1 MLIEFHPQF
10 NNYIFQQFVSLATD
24 TVPNPFTSTFK
35 TSDAYSLKPF
45 EAMIADTCS
54 LLFKH

>member
-10 NNYIFQQFVSLATD
+10 NNYIFQKFASQAPD
-24 TVPNPFTSTFK
+24 TVPNPFTSPFK
-35 TSDAYSLKPF
+35 TSDAYALKLL
-45 EAMIADTCS
+45 EAVIADTCS